1 MSYNFKDDIASRL
14 PEGYEIYQIYSLS
27 ADTTRVEGIKGP
39 IKTFFELKKVDLSNY
54 FLKIPTITVPAA
66 VTMND
71 LYALV
76 SSIYGLGLVSGV
88 DYYDSST
95 LNPSSVPQYV
105 ELPISTNGYGYKGQ
119 MRCYIV
125 LETLTGINVTADRDI
140 TDSDITSALN
150 KLKFRNF
157 LMGSTI
163 SITQPKFV
171 DNTLS
176 LEFIMAV
183 IDKFSTEVDE
193 TTLTKFKSL
202 LASARVVEK
211 YSDGLSDVAVI
222 ISNQELFQIR
232 FITTLKNNGVSDST
246 SDNSQGLTDGDTE
259 SSAENP
265 VGGEGDYINTERS
278 EDPYSSTEGNNT
290 QEVEIELD

>member
-14 PEGYEIYQIYSLS
+14 PEGYTIYQIYSLS
-27 ADTTRVEGIKGP
+27 ADVTRIEGIKGP
-39 IKTFFELKKVDLSNY
+39 LKTFFELKKVDLDDY
-54 FLKIPTITVPAA
+54 FLKIPTVTVPAT

-71 LYALV
+71 LYALL
-76 SSIYGLGLVSGV
+76 SEIYGLGLVSGV
-88 DYYDSST
+88 DYYDSSA
-95 LNPSSVPQYV
+95 LNPSSAPQYV
-105 ELPISTNGYGYKGQ
+105 ELPISANGYGYKGS

-125 LETLTGINVTADRDI
+125 LETLTGYNVSAQRDI
-140 TDSDITSALN
+140 TEVDIKSQLN

-157 LMGSTI
+157 LMGSVI
-163 SITQPKFV
+163 SIKQSQFV

-176 LEFIMAV
+176 LEFIVAI
-183 IDKFSTEVDE
+183 IDLFSTEVDE
-193 TTLTKFKSL
+193 TTLAEFKSL
-202 LASARVVEK
+202 LTTARVVEK

-232 FITTLKNNGVSDST
+232 FITSLKNNGVNDST

-265 VGGEGDYINTERS
+265 VGGEGDYNNTEQS
-278 EDPYSSTEGNNT
+278 EDPYSSTEGNNPE
-290 QEVEIELD
+290 EVEIEIE